1 MPTSSDVPSESFQA
15 VAATLDG
22 LWASQ
27 SSAEFGAALRRLRIL
42 AENADLDACE
52 YLAEILAT
60 SPTHRDVAAAYKW
73 YYIALSQQGYS
84 VEFRDLNG
92 MPPKYG
98 GPDGDFRN
106 EAQVSSLVD
115 ELGFQLAKE
124 LDSQAAAWLRA
135 RHLTI
140 GSSDRGAASSVDPGG
155 SR

>member
-1 MPTSSDVPSESFQA
+1 MPKSSAVPSKPLQTVE
-15 VAATLDG
+15 ATLEQF
-22 LWASQ
+22 WADQ

-60 SPTHRDVAAAYKW
+60 SPIHRDVAAAYTW

-84 VEFRDLNG
+84 VEFRDLNRI
-92 MPPKYG
+92 PPKYC

-106 EAQVSSLVD
+106 EAQVSSLVS
-115 ELGFQLAKE
+115 ELGFQRVQE
-124 LDSQAAAWLRA
+124 LDCQAAAWLQA

-140 GSSDRGAASSVDPGG
+140 GSSDRGLQL
-155 SR
+155 R

>member
-1 MPTSSDVPSESFQA
+1 MPNSSAAPRESFQS
-15 VAATLDG
+15 VAATLDR
-22 LWASQ
+22 LSTDQ
-27 SSAEFGAALRRLRIL
+27 SSAEFRAALHRLRLL

-60 SPTHRDVAAAYKW
+60 SPTHRDAAAAYKW

-84 VEFRDLNG
+84 VEFHDLNG
-92 MPPKYG
+92 MPPQYG

-115 ELGFQLAKE
+115 ELGFQLAQE
-124 LDSQAAAWLRA
+124 LDRQAAAWLQA

-140 GSSDRGAASSVDPGG
+140 GSSDREG
-155 SR
+155 